1 MSDEDVI
8 KEFENTEEYK
18 AWQGT
23 LLSII
28 GFLNDEK
35 RDDDELAE
43 ELMADHLNASLE
55 LQKGLEKARF
65 AADKILNEQIKAE
78 LRDE

>member
-1 MSDEDVI
+1 MSDENVI
-8 KEFENTEEYK
+8 KEFEDTEEYK

-23 LLSII
+23 LLALI
-28 GFLNDEK
+28 GFLNDKEL
-35 RDDDELAE
+35 DDEELGE

-55 LQKGLEKARF
+55 LQKGLEKARY
-65 AADKILNEQIKAE
+65 AVDKRLNEQIKAE